1 MMIVLIITE
10 SWLYEQFLPFSILS
24 LYVVVYIKQCTY
36 FCFLTIFFII
46 TFLSSSFCKTTRRRI
61 RVLRTRRTH
70 RLFFS
75 LVFLVCQNQSIKV
88 FYTIMVYKPILI
100 QCCAMHVLC
109 VQPFSFYITFKY
121 RKVIAISSQL
131 ASIAIRYKEWYI
143 HNSFSHQPHCLSS
156 LYYYPRYS

>member
-24 LYVVVYIKQCTY
+24 LYIVVYIKQCTY
-36 FCFLTIFFII
+36 FFFTIFFINNV
-46 TFLSSSFCKTTRRRI
+46 FVVFCIMLAGWHGPGHAQHAT
-61 RVLRTRRTH
+61 TRRTH

-100 QCCAMHVLC
+100 QCCAIMFFC
-109 VQPFSFYITFKY
+109 VGNSLFHSTLLL
-121 RKVIAISSQL
+121 RLIAISSQ
-131 ASIAIRYKEWYI
+131 
-143 HNSFSHQPHCLSS
+143 Q
-156 LYYYPRYS
+156 LYDSYQI